1 MNSNTGC
8 LFCRIG
14 KKGLLEELPSK
25 FENGQPVPC
34 NRGIYEDA
42 YCVATLAPE
51 QYTRGHALVVLK
63 NHRTDMADS
72 SISSEEIFGFT
83 SAIHKLAKHLKE
95 NLRSRIGNAPDKI
108 YVCSLCDGVEHLH
121 AHLIPRYPFTDEDV
135 KTYKKLFKE
144 RDSETEIEE
153 AVEKGKLGGFW
164 YIAEPEQKYK
174 KSEFWNKPDEER
186 ARCLEEMAQ
195 RLRLS
200 LL

>member
-8 LFCRIG
+8 LFCTIG

-95 NLRSRIGNAPDKI
+95 NLQDSNHKAPERI

-121 AHLIPRYPFTDEDV
+121 AHLIPRYPETGKGFQYIGELEKNYTTSDFCRKSD
-135 KTYKKLFKE
+135 KE
-144 RDSETEIEE
+144 RAHHLQE
-153 AVEKGKLGGFW
+153 L
-164 YIAEPEQKYK
+164 AE
-174 KSEFWNKPDEER
+174 
-186 ARCLEEMAQ
+186 